1 MLEMN
6 RADVAKEAM
15 TSSEVLEEG
24 NNLGAMFYQE
34 AEQSA
39 ANEDVQL
46 AGDMFGFEPH
56 KGDQMVFGSDV
67 KNEVDIISDGMRKQ
81 ASEGFSPKMKN
92 FSESKKRRDS
102 PPPSQAYISHHPH
115 EQAGQPLLDLS
126 HQQQQRQHQA
136 THVIHHRPQQEIQ
149 MQGYQQYQGGGFQ
162 QVLPHSEEI
171 QFQQNYQQEQQQGR
185 VYHMYEG
192 EGGMELMEEQDK
204 GLQEQ
209 HFIQYQGEKQEM
221 EGHEHQ
227 GAEGPEGYENFCAP
241 DKNIDDILKGT
252 RGNEERK
259 MQIEEWIK
267 LVGV

>member
-1 MLEMN
+1 MN
-6 RADVAKEAM
+6 QSDVTKEAM

-56 KGDQMVFGSDV
+56 KGDQMVFNDV
-67 KNEVDIISDGMRKQ
+67 KNEVDVIGDGMRK
-81 ASEGFSPKMKN
+81 SEGFSPKV
-92 FSESKKRRDS
+92 SKKRRDS
-102 PPPSQAYISHHPH
+102 PPPSHAYISHHPH

-126 HQQQQRQHQA
+126 HQQQQRHQQA
-136 THVIHHRPQQEIQ
+136 THVIHHRPQDMQ
-149 MQGYQQYQGGGFQ
+149 MQGYQFQNGGFP
-162 QVLPHSEEI
+162 QVLSHNEEI
-171 QFQQNYQQEQQQGR
+171 QFQQSYQQQGEQGR

-192 EGGMELMEEQDK
+192 AEGGVELMEEEEK
-204 GLQEQ
+204 VMGEQ
-209 HFIQYQGEKQEM
+209 HFMGYQGEKQEM
-221 EGHEHQ
+221 EGHHE
-227 GAEGPEGYENFCAP
+227 GAMEGGEGFENFCAP

-259 MQIEEWIK
+259 MQIEEWVK